1 MERKGKKVKEKKVT
15 WQSLL
20 MISKACPW
28 AFVGI
33 RWLAS
38 MMYNIKRNID
48 IDDLSV
54 VTSVLVRA
62 VCSLPVLEM
71 L

>member
-1 MERKGKKVKEKKVT
+1 
-15 WQSLL
+15 

-38 MMYNIKRNID
+38 TMYNIKRNID
-48 IDDLSV
+48 NDDLSAV
-54 VTSVLVRA
+54 ASVFVRA
-62 VCSLPVLEM
+62 VCPLPVLEM

>member
-1 MERKGKKVKEKKVT
+1 
-15 WQSLL
+15 

-48 IDDLSV
+48 TDVSAMAN
-54 VTSVLVRA
+54 VLVRA

>member
-1 MERKGKKVKEKKVT
+1 MEREGKKVKEKKVT

-28 AFVGI
+28 AFVRI

-48 IDDLSV
+48 TDVSAMA
-54 VTSVLVRA
+54 SVLVRA